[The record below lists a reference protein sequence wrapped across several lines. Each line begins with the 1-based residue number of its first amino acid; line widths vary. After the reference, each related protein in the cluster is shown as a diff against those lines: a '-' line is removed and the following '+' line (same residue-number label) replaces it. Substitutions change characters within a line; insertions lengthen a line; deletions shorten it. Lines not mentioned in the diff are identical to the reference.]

1 MSKHIAA
8 WTVGLL
14 FIGVS
19 GAFGTEEP
27 TFTREAAMA
36 IAAVFQERAGVQRLP
51 DAALLLDLQHL
62 IAREMNFPDN
72 AETPGVAVASAPMMI
87 GMRFRDVPGDRGA
100 ELAAASAQPEIVAVY
115 DDEDRMIYLPE
126 AGAGKRQP
134 SSRSS
139 STNWYT
145 TCKIWPACATAA
157 QKSEREPLM
166 RRRNAGCAH
175 SVRTLKPSSASI
187 RSRCLFERTACTE

>member
-19 GAFGTEEP
+19 GACGTEEP

-62 IAREMNFPDN
+62 IAREMNLPDN

-126 AGAGKRQP
+126 SWSGQ
-134 SSRSS
+134 
-139 STNWYT
+139 
-145 TCKIWPACATAA
+145 TAA
-157 QKSEREPLM
+157 EQSIVIHELVHHLQNLAGVRYGCPEERERAAYEAQERWLRSFGANLETEFGIDPFTLL
-166 RRRNAGCAH
+166 
-175 SVRTLKPSSASI
+175 VRTH
-187 RSRCLFERTACTE
+187 CLY